1 MDGEGRTPVTHIE
14 SSAGY
19 PLSPTIHVPVCF
31 VRHVKQIAGS
41 FRVPGSFYCSKM
53 PCYKIRQQGIYAYC
67 DKGTCTAVLF
77 QLALGPIGQQYAG
90 HTAVSN
96 YCCKYF
102 STNAAVHDATTDWLY
117 WTRRMY
123 TIQDP
128 GIGMKLKMPVTHGS
142 R

>member
-1 MDGEGRTPVTHIE
+1 M
-14 SSAGY
+14 
-19 PLSPTIHVPVCF
+19 
-31 VRHVKQIAGS
+31 AGS
-41 FRVPGSFYCSKM
+41 FRVAFVLLYVYSSSSTAVKCHAIRYGS
-53 PCYKIRQQGIYAYC
+53 RGYAYC
-67 DKGTCTAVLF
+67 DKGTCTAMLF

-128 GIGMKLKMPVTHGS
+128 GIGMEQKMPVTHSS